1 MIVTNN
7 MKSVT
12 LFHRKILSAILLF
25 LTITQGSY
33 AIGQKNNLIS
43 LSVKQSEIGELYE
56 MLSRENRVNILLA
69 SGVEGEVSVNLY
81 DISVKDAIYAIA
93 SAAGLAV
100 ERIKN
105 GYLIIQRGEVGK
117 TVAGGMTELRTYK
130 IQYSDPQKV
139 LDILETHLSQ
149 YGKIDLLEDRKLIVI
164 DDLPEFLDRIEGLLE
179 ELDRARG
186 QILIE
191 AKIFTINLSS
201 TERFGIDWSKTF
213 SAGGGEGNFGV
224 ETLGSQ
230 LTDLAIGAAAGPPGL
245 FFNYVSDNIEIQLNL
260 LSRMGRLRALAT
272 PSLLALEHQEAE
284 VLIGERTGYLVT
296 TTINQ
301 VTTETVEF
309 LESGVI
315 LRVTPYIDRLG
326 RIMMDIHPEVSNTTL
341 NDGIPSLSTTEVNTQ
356 LLVEDGQTI
365 FIGGLIRNDITSAH
379 QGVPFLEDIPF
390 LGYLFV
396 TDDDFVRSTETI
408 VMIKP
413 QIIHAG
419 NISKITVHQEKVD
432 RFGESSKQQAD
443 EIDGFFKDKFLFSKP
458 E

>member
-1 MIVTNN
+1 M
-7 MKSVT
+7 
-12 LFHRKILSAILLF
+12 
-25 LTITQGSY
+25 
-33 AIGQKNNLIS
+33 
-43 LSVKQSEIGELYE
+43 
-56 MLSRENRVNILLA
+56 
-69 SGVEGEVSVNLY
+69 
-81 DISVKDAIYAIA
+81 
-93 SAAGLAV
+93 
-100 ERIKN
+100 
-105 GYLIIQRGEVGK
+105 
-117 TVAGGMTELRTYK
+117 
-130 IQYSDPQKV
+130 
-139 LDILETHLSQ
+139 
-149 YGKIDLLEDRKLIVI
+149 
-164 DDLPEFLDRIEGLLE
+164 
-179 ELDRARG
+179 
-186 QILIE
+186 
-191 AKIFTINLSS
+191 
-201 TERFGIDWSKTF
+201 
-213 SAGGGEGNFGV
+213 
-224 ETLGSQ
+224 
-230 LTDLAIGAAAGPPGL
+230 
-245 FFNYVSDNIEIQLNL
+245 
-260 LSRMGRLRALAT
+260 
-272 PSLLALEHQEAE
+272 
-284 VLIGERTGYLVT
+284 LIGERTGYLVT

-419 NISKITVHQEKVD
+419 NISKITAHQEKVD
-432 RFGESSKQQAD
+432 QFGESSKQQVD